1 MISDSPIKQS
11 ALLDLYRARGATLIE
26 REGWLLPAHF
36 GDPVAE
42 YHAVRNHVG
51 ILDLCQRNILRF
63 TGYDRIS
70 FLRDRISNDLKAL
83 TPGQGLHTA
92 FLDGNGKIIA
102 DARIFCSSDFH
113 LVDLPEARKQTILK
127 NLQPSPPSGD
137 VAVTD
142 LFADCTMLSLQ
153 GPDANQV
160 VAELAPT
167 NGLSS
172 LDLTHRQVTIAGG
185 NVTLIVVTHGAE
197 LGYDL
202 IIPVTVLPDVVSRI
216 EEAGKRWSL
225 LWVGF
230 EAQEMLRIEAGIPL
244 YGVDITEENSLLET
258 SQDRWVSFRTRFAGL
273 VLQSKQTVQSGAKI
287 YDGEREIGTITS
299 CNFSPH
305 TDSAIA
311 LGYIRRDCVIPSKR
325 VTIRDRGK
333 ALVATVSLLPIA

>member
-1 MISDSPIKQS
+1 MIIDSPVKQS

-42 YHAVRNHVG
+42 YHAVRNDVG

-83 TPGQGLHTA
+83 TPGQGLHAA
-92 FLDGNGKIIA
+92 FLDGNGKIIS

-127 NLQPSPPSGD
+127 ELQPRPPSGD

-153 GPDANQV
+153 GPHANRV

-185 NVTLIVVTHGAE
+185 SVTLIVVTHGAE

-202 IIPVTVLPDVVSRI
+202 IIPVTLLPDVVSRI

-244 YGVDITEENSLLET
+244 YGVDITEKNSLLET
-258 SQDRWVSFRTRFAGL
+258 SQNRWVSFQPRFAGL
-273 VLQSKQTVQSGAKI
+273 VLQSKQTVQTGAKI

-305 TDSAIA
+305 TDSAVA
-311 LGYIRRDCVIPSKR
+311 LGYIRRDCAIPLKR
-325 VTIRDRGK
+325 VTIRDRGN
-333 ALVATVSLLPIA
+333 ALVATVSLLPIN